1 MQTIGCQAAYYKSRT
16 LAYEGEKEMIEV
28 VDLKK
33 RFVLSR
39 KQKKTQQQAGKGV
52 SEFAV
57 DGLNF
62 TCQPGRI
69 FTLLGP
75 NGAGK
80 TTTLRMIA
88 TMLKP
93 SAGHIKVAGFD
104 TVSQS
109 QEVRAH
115 IGFLTGSTALYGRL
129 TPREIIRY
137 YGELHG
143 MSRERI
149 ESRQKTYFD
158 LFNIWDFAD
167 KRVDKLSTGMKQ
179 KVSIVRTII
188 HDPAVVVFDEPTTG
202 LDVITARNIM
212 ELIRSCKKEGKTVIF
227 STHIM
232 GEVSLLADD
241 LAIIHQGKLCY
252 NGDFSDFKSRHQH
265 LSLEDAFINTVSAEV
280 AL

>member
-1 MQTIGCQAAYYKSRT
+1 
-16 LAYEGEKEMIEV
+16 MIEV
-28 VDLKK
+28 VDLQK

-39 KQKKTQQQAGKGV
+39 KQKRTQLQAGKTV

-57 DGLNF
+57 DKISF
-62 TCQPGRI
+62 VCQPGRI

-93 SAGHIKVAGFD
+93 SAGHITVAGFD

-109 QEVRAH
+109 QQVRAH

-143 MSRERI
+143 MSLERI
-149 ESRQKTYFD
+149 EARQKIYFD

-188 HDPAVVVFDEPTTG
+188 HDPAVVIFDEPTTG
-202 LDVITARNIM
+202 LDVITARHII
-212 ELIRSCKKEGKTVIF
+212 ELIRTCKKEGKTVIF

-241 LAIIHQGKLCY
+241 LAIIHQGRLCY
-252 NGDFSDFKSRHQH
+252 NGSFDDFKSRNQGV
-265 LSLEDAFINTVSAEV
+265 SLEDAFINTVNAEV

>member
-1 MQTIGCQAAYYKSRT
+1 
-16 LAYEGEKEMIEV
+16 MIEV
-28 VDLKK
+28 IDLKK
-33 RFVLSR
+33 RFELNR
-39 KQKKTQQQAGKGV
+39 KQKKALQN
-52 SEFAV
+52 SEKKASDYAV
-57 DGLNF
+57 NGISF

-93 SAGHIKVAGFD
+93 TSGQIRVAGFD
-104 TVSQS
+104 TVGQS
-109 QEVRAH
+109 REVRAH
-115 IGFLTGSTALYGRL
+115 IGFLTGSTGLYGRL

-137 YGELHG
+137 YGQLHG
-143 MSRERI
+143 MNPVDI
-149 ESRQKTYFD
+149 EQRQKTYFD
-158 LFNIWDFAD
+158 LLGIWDFAD

-188 HDPAVVVFDEPTTG
+188 HNPPVVVFDEPTTG
-202 LDVITARNIM
+202 LDVITARNII

-241 LAIIHQGKLCY
+241 LAIIHQGGLCY
-252 NGDFSDFKSRHQH
+252 EGSFADFKTRFRDV
-265 LSLEDAFINTVSAEV
+265 SLEDAFIDTVNREV
-280 AL
+280 AQ